1 MKVKIILLSFSLFL
15 VAGLGFAQKKGEV
28 PKSIISAKVSIK
40 KYYNKEELER
50 MQKGELLVLYT
61 ERNQVLTSTLPYI
74 AFATKPGVTMST
86 LGIPHNNDN
95 IKALDNQ
102 FENTDT
108 YLENTTEFQK
118 EYLPYSDTRNLIA
131 AILFYEEIMKSLH
144 QYNEFR

>member
-15 VAGLGFAQKKGEV
+15 VTGLGFAQKKDKG
-28 PKSIISAKVSIK
+28 PKSIISEKVTIK
-40 KYYNKEELER
+40 KYHNKEELER
-50 MQKGELLVLYT
+50 MQKGELLALYT
-61 ERNQVLTSTLPYI
+61 ERNTVLTSTLPYI

-86 LGIPHNNDN
+86 LGIPDNNDN
-95 IKALDNQ
+95 KKALENQ

-108 YLENTTEFQK
+108 YLENTLEFHQ

-131 AILFYEEIMKSLH
+131 AILFYEDIMKSLH